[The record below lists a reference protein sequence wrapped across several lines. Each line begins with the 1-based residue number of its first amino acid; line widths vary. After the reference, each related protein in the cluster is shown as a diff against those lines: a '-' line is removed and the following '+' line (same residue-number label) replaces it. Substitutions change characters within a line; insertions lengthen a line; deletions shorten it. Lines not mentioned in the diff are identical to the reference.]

1 MLAFDDHYSQGAPKL
16 PRIDDRWTGTL
27 MNPNV
32 GKVGIDHHGE
42 TDLSRMGLT
51 RRDNEEN
58 KKALL

>member
-1 MLAFDDHYSQGAPKL
+1 
-16 PRIDDRWTGTL
+16 